1 MTIEQLEKGKTLTD
15 GITYLEDLKVT
26 FGLTDNLHKINPDKF
41 RELLIDNQDK
51 IGDMALEFVG
61 DRILEW
67 FDSVIAQHQADFE
80 AL

>member
-1 MTIEQLEKGKTLTD
+1 MTIEQLEKGKALTD

-26 FGLTDNLHKINPDKF
+26 FGLTDNLHKTNPDRF
-41 RELLIDNQDK
+41 RELLIENQDK

-61 DRILEW
+61 DKILEW
-67 FDSVIAQHQADFE
+67 FDSVIDQHQTDFD

>member
-67 FDSVIAQHQADFE
+67 FDSVIAQHQTDFD